1 MYTTLLSLIATMS
14 IALASPIAPRSGEW
28 CSGLGITYDTSFNF
42 TLTAL
47 NTTLSNANSTG
58 VPLVGGQNGATD
70 GAEFEVLS
78 VCYIIPDANCNSQL
92 T

>member
-1 MYTTLLSLIATMS
+1 MYMPLVSLIAAGTS
-14 IALASPIAPRSGEW
+14 VVLASPVVPRSGEW

-47 NTTLSNANSTG
+47 NTTLPNANSTG

-78 VCYIIPDANCNSQL
+78 VCRISTWSRD